1 MFVLA
6 QLLLLQPWIPAFTSL
21 SFTCNTYLSNTNIYN
36 NNNIQPAHPCIYTK
50 VKHLKGVT
58 DSPLCSS
65 KKPSLHHHA
74 AVLCDAAALWPH
86 ASPPGLFEQISGIAL
101 NMHVP
106 LNDCYLLLHRGNL
119 ISLRTQSLFPSLSK
133 HNLLATAQ
141 NLGVMWV
148 ERCRRQFVCQ
158 RPRQWQEEGQMYSTG
173 SVCSARQRAEN
184 SGFTSLQVVIE
195 KKWQLLFCKSQP
207 CLNE

>member
-1 MFVLA
+1 MMRLQNHRLNCCYCSLEFQHSHPSVL
-6 QLLLLQPWIPAFTSL
+6 PATPIYQ
-21 SFTCNTYLSNTNIYN
+21 TQIYIYYN
-36 NNNIQPAHPCIYTK
+36 NSNNLQPAHPCIYTK

-74 AVLCDAAALWPH
+74 AVLCDAAALRLH
-86 ASPPGLFEQISGIAL
+86 ASPPGLLEQISGIAL

-119 ISLRTQSLFPSLSK
+119 ISLRTQSLLSSLSK

-141 NLGVMWV
+141 NLGVLWV
-148 ERCRRQFVCQ
+148 ERRRRQFVCQ
-158 RPRQWQEEGQMYSTG
+158 RPRQ
-173 SVCSARQRAEN
+173 
-184 SGFTSLQVVIE
+184 
-195 KKWQLLFCKSQP
+195 
-207 CLNE
+207 